1 MTKQEK
7 PSRRKRSKT
16 IVTIDDLV
24 VIIKQI
30 IEFDGLDAA
39 RKKYEEWCVTFAPFP
54 AWHEAA
60 TEILSVL
67 NDERKRL
74 LAEEQERKKAQ
85 EQAASGGANLYI
97 LNNNEQGIDERHY
110 SIGHLDQMNGI
121 LEKGAHVTHT
131 KLGGRKE

>member
-1 MTKQEK
+1 MMKQEK

-24 VIIKQI
+24 GIIRQT
-30 IEFDGLDAA
+30 IEFDGLEAA

-60 TEILSVL
+60 AEILAVL
-67 NDERKRL
+67 NAERKRL
-74 LAEEQERKKAQ
+74 LAEEQERQKAQ

-97 LNNNEQGIDERHY
+97 LNTNEQGRDERHCL
-110 SIGHLDQMNGI
+110 IGNLEQMNGMI
-121 LEKGAHVTHT
+121 EKGAHVTHT
-131 KLGGRKE
+131 KVGGQKG

>member
-1 MTKQEK
+1 MMKQEK

-24 VIIKQI
+24 GIIRQT
-30 IEFDGLDAA
+30 IEFDGLEAA

-60 TEILSVL
+60 AEILAVL
-67 NDERKRL
+67 NAERKRL
-74 LAEEQERKKAQ
+74 LAEEQERQKAQ

-97 LNNNEQGIDERHY
+97 LNTNEQGRDEKHY
-110 SIGHLDQMNGI
+110 SIGPVEQMNGI
-121 LEKGAHVTHT
+121 IETGAHVTHT
-131 KLGGRKE
+131 KVGGQKG